1 VWVMCVVIGH
11 VTCEG
16 GLGRG
21 GVWLACEGGY
31 TARGGEESRSG
42 SNETVSVRR
51 LHYHDM
57 SPQPQCARPTAAQ
70 ADCPSEQESNP
81 GE

>member
-1 VWVMCVVIGH
+1 MCVVIGH

-16 GLGRG
+16 GVGRG
-21 GVWLACEGGY
+21 GVWLACEGG
-31 TARGGEESRSG
+31 GKQQGEEWRAA
-42 SNETVSVRR
+42 VDVMRPCQFADCIIMICR
-51 LHYHDM
+51 H
-57 SPQPQCARPTAAQ
+57 SPSALGLPPHQ